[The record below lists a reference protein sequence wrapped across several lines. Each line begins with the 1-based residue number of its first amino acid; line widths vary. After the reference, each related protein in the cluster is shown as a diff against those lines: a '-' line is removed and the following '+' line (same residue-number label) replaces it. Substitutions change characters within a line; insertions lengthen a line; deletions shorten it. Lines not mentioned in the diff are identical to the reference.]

1 MTGHGGEAVE
11 LKFKCSVA
19 IFGETIQLFADP
31 SRLLVN
37 LVQAL
42 VGYWTS
48 YSVSLEFPRVSVL
61 SCDLEQSLFN
71 ERRTDV
77 DRSE

>member
-1 MTGHGGEAVE
+1 
-11 LKFKCSVA
+11 
-19 IFGETIQLFADP
+19 LFADP